1 MQSSVSA
8 RSNSTSGVGDR
19 DGNQIAVMTPF
30 KDGKDP
36 AVLITKI
43 TQQDH
48 MFLGG
53 GRGIGKSQIE
63 IHGRF
68 FEKINIQ

>member
-1 MQSSVSA
+1 
-8 RSNSTSGVGDR
+8 
-19 DGNQIAVMTPF
+19 MTPF